1 MKKIYLSLLFS
12 IVTFTLHAQ
21 NFTIQ
26 GKVSDNQNDAIPFAT
41 VFVKGTT
48 IGTSANKDGMFTL
61 KLSSGKIDLIF
72 SAVGFK
78 QLIKSVTITQNL
90 TVNVSLNPEVFE
102 LKDVIVRSG
111 GEDPAYDII
120 RKAIKQRKNYL
131 KQMPSYTCDVYIKG
145 IQRLLKAPEKFLGR
159 DIGALTSEIGLDS
172 NRTGI
177 LYQSESQSIL
187 SYLPPNNY
195 REEMI
200 SSKVAGGNRS
210 FSFNRATDLLL
221 NFYENYQE
229 WEGLSNRPFVS
240 PIADNALFYYNYK
253 LIGSTVENGELINKI
268 ELLPKRG
275 YDPAYRGYIYIVE
288 DSWRIHSTDFLMTK
302 ESNISILDTM
312 HINQTYIAV
321 NKKLWLPNSI
331 RLQFTGGFLNFKFG
345 GYYVGIYNN
354 YNVNPPLNSKDFKEV
369 LKITSDVNKKDSI
382 YWDVARPI
390 PLTAEEETNYFKKDS
405 LEQKRQSKPYLDS
418 LDNKNNKFKITKLL
432 LGGYNP
438 RNRFTKTFYH
448 VDAILPAIH
457 FNTVEGF
464 AINYGASYTK
474 QVDTLNNRFLRL
486 AGNLRYGFS
495 NQIFSANTSANIPI
509 GKKLSLSMRLG
520 SDIEDLND
528 RGTLSLLNNSINS
541 LFFERNY
548 SKFYQ
553 KKFGEA
559 TMSSRLPFGLFAS
572 FGLAYQSNKWLPNS
586 TTYAFRNDKKADYS
600 SNNPFFKTQDIP
612 LFNPYQNFNIG
623 ASLSYNFSSK
633 YRTYS
638 QGKFY
643 LPSKWPTL
651 ALRYEKAIPNLFGSD
666 ASYDYAAV
674 SLSRRN
680 IKLGFYGD
688 FDFSVT
694 TGRYFSSDNL
704 QFPDLKHFR
713 GNKTLIITSSA
724 SQFLFLDYYLYSTAS
739 DYFEGHVEHNFKS
752 FFTNKIP
759 LLRKLKLQEL
769 VGFNYL
775 VHNNLAQGY
784 KELYF
789 GISATGYKVYY
800 GFSFEG
806 NKQVQSGFRIAYGL

>member
-1 MKKIYLSLLFS
+1 MKKLYLLFFLITVS
-12 IVTFTLHAQ
+12 QLLFAQ
-21 NFTIQ
+21 NFTVQ
-26 GKVSDNQNDAIPFAT
+26 GKVTDNLNEAIPFAT
-41 VFVKGTT
+41 IFVKGTT
-48 IGTSANKDGMFTL
+48 IGTSANKDGFFTL
-61 KLSSGKIDLIF
+61 KLTSGNKDLIF

-78 QLIKSVTITQNL
+78 QLIKPVFINKDL
-90 TVNVSLNPEVFE
+90 TLNISLSTEIFE
-102 LKDVIVRSG
+102 LKDVIVKSG

-120 RKAIKQRKNYL
+120 RKAIKQRKSYL
-131 KQMPSYTCDVYIKG
+131 NQMSAYTCDVYIKG

-159 DIGALTSEIGLDS
+159 DVSAVTSEIGLDS

-195 REEMI
+195 KEEMI

-229 WEGLSNRPFVS
+229 WDGLSNRPFVS

-275 YDPAYRGYIYIVE
+275 YDPAYRGFIYIVE

-302 ESNISILDTM
+302 ESNISLLDTM

-331 RLQFTGGFLNFKFG
+331 KLQFTGGFLSFKFG
-345 GYYVGIYNN
+345 GYYVGVYNN
-354 YNVNPPLNSKDFKEV
+354 YNVNPPLSSKDFKEV
-369 LKITSDVNKKDSI
+369 LKITSDVNKKDST
-382 YWDVARPI
+382 YWDKVRPI
-390 PLTAEEETNYFKKDS
+390 PLTLEEQTNYVKKDS
-405 LEQKRQSKPYLDS
+405 LAERRQSKPYLDS

-438 RNRFTKTFYH
+438 RDRYNKTYYH
-448 VDAILPAIH
+448 IDAIIPAIH

-474 QVDTLNNRFLRL
+474 QIDTLNNRFLRL
-486 AGNLRYGFS
+486 AGNFRYGFS
-495 NQIFSANTSANIPI
+495 NKIFSANTNANIPI
-509 GKKLSLSMRLG
+509 GKKMSLTMRLG
-520 SDIEDLND
+520 SNIEDLND
-528 RGTLSLLNNSINS
+528 RGTLSLLNNTINS

-559 TMSSRLPFGLFAS
+559 AVSSRLPFGMFAS
-572 FGLAYQSNKWLPNS
+572 FGVAYHSNKWLPNTS
-586 TTYAFRNDKKADYS
+586 NYAFRNDKKADYS
-600 SNNPFFKTQDIP
+600 SNNPFINTLDIP
-612 LFNPYQNFNIG
+612 VFNPYQNFNIYTN
-623 ASLSYNFSSK
+623 LSYNFSNK
-633 YRTYS
+633 YRTLP

-643 LPSKWPTL
+643 IPSKWPTL
-651 ALRYEKAIPNLFGSD
+651 SLRYEKAIPNIFGAD
-666 ASYDYAAV
+666 ANYDYAAV
-674 SLSRRN
+674 TLAKQN
-680 IKLGFYGD
+680 IKLGFYGN
-688 FDFSVT
+688 FDFSLT
-694 TGRYFSSDNL
+694 AGSFINSDNL
-704 QFPDLKHFR
+704 QYPDFKHFR
-713 GNKTLIITSSA
+713 GNKTLVINPVS
-724 SQFLFLDYYLYSTAS
+724 SQFLFLDYYINSTGS
-739 DYFEGHVEHNFKS
+739 NYFEGHTEQNFKS
-752 FFTNKIP
+752 FFSNKIP

-769 VGFNYL
+769 AGFNYL
-775 VHNNLAQGY
+775 LSDKLTKGY

-789 GISATGYKVYY
+789 GFAGTGYKIYY

-806 NKQVQSGFRIAYGL
+806 NKQVQSGFKIAYGL

>member
-1 MKKIYLSLLFS
+1 MKKIYLLFVLSSFSQLLF
-12 IVTFTLHAQ
+12 AQ
-21 NFTIQ
+21 NFIIE
-26 GKVSDNQNDAIPFAT
+26 GKVSDNQNQAIPFAT

-48 IGTSANKDGMFTL
+48 IGTSANKDGFFTL
-61 KLSSGKIDLIF
+61 KLTSGNKDLIF

-78 QLIKSVTITQNL
+78 QLIKPVFINQDII
-90 TVNVSLNPEVFE
+90 VNVSLNPEIFE
-102 LKDVIVRSG
+102 LKDVIVKSG

-120 RKAIKQRKNYL
+120 RKAIKERKNYL
-131 KQMPSYTCDVYIKG
+131 NQKSAYTCDVYIKG
-145 IQRLLKAPEKFLGR
+145 IQRLLKAPEKFFGR
-159 DIGALTSEIGLDS
+159 DVGTVTSEIGLDS

-177 LYQSESQSIL
+177 IYQSESQSIL
-187 SYLPPNNY
+187 SYLPPKNY

-221 NFYENYQE
+221 NFYENFQE
-229 WEGLSNRPFVS
+229 WDGLSNRPFIS

-275 YDPAYRGYIYIVE
+275 YDPAYRGFIYIVE

-302 ESNISILDTM
+302 ESNISLLDTL
-312 HINQTYIAV
+312 HINQSYIAV

-331 RLQFTGGFLNFKFG
+331 KLQFTGGFLGFKFG
-345 GYYVGIYNN
+345 GYYVGVYNN

-382 YWDVARPI
+382 YWEKARPI
-390 PLTAEEETNYFKKDS
+390 PLTLEEQNNYVKKDS
-405 LEQKRQSKPYLDS
+405 LAERRLSKPYLDS
-418 LDNKNNKFKITKLL
+418 LDHKNNKFKITKLL

-438 RNRFTKTFYH
+438 RDRYNKSSFH
-448 VDAILPAIH
+448 IDAILPAIH

-474 QVDTLNNRFLRL
+474 QIDTLNNRFLRL
-486 AGNLRYGFS
+486 AGNFRYGFS
-495 NQIFSANTSANIPI
+495 NKIFSANTNANIPI
-509 GKKLSLSMRLG
+509 GKKLSLTVRLG

-528 RGTLSLLNNSINS
+528 RGTLSLLNNAINS

-559 TMSSRLPFGLFAS
+559 YMSSRLPFGLIAS
-572 FGLAYQSNKWLPNS
+572 FGLAYQDNKWLPNA
-586 TTYAFRNDKKADYS
+586 TTYAFRNYKDADYT
-600 SNNPFFKTQDIP
+600 SNNPFIDNQDIP
-612 LFNPYQNFNIG
+612 LFNPYQNFNLNL
-623 ASLSYNFSSK
+623 SLSYNFSSK
-633 YRTYS
+633 YRTYP

-651 ALRYEKAIPNLFGSD
+651 SMRYEKAIPNFFGSD
-666 ASYDYAAV
+666 ASYDHG
-674 SLSRRN
+674 SITLTKRN

-688 FDFSVT
+688 FDFSATAGTFLSAKNV
-694 TGRYFSSDNL
+694 

-713 GNKTLIITSSA
+713 GNKTLFINAVT
-724 SQFLFLDYYLYSTAS
+724 SQFLFLDYYKFSTS
-739 DYFEGHVEHNFKS
+739 TDYFEGHVEHNFKS

-759 LLRKLKLQEL
+759 LLRKLKMQEL
-769 VGFNYL
+769 LGFNYL
-775 VHNNLAQGY
+775 HSTAFSKGY

-789 GISATGYKVYY
+789 GVVATGYKIYY

-806 NKQVQSGFRIAYGL
+806 NRQVNSGFKIAYGF